1 MPEELKTLIEK
12 IQKEGVQAAQDT
24 ARQIEDAARARAE
37 EIVAQARR
45 DADGILAAARTKDR
59 QSQESGTQALQQ
71 AARNT
76 VLALRQEITAML
88 NKVAAAGIRQ
98 ALSGQAIADIV
109 YGMVHAGVDA
119 QGGVVIEV
127 KDSDLRTVMEALFP
141 KLSEAV
147 RAGITLKASEQIAGG
162 FTISFDAGRSQFD
175 FTDTALA
182 EYLSASLR
190 PALADI
196 LRGAAR

>member
-1 MPEELKTLIEK
+1 
-12 IQKEGVQAAQDT
+12 
-24 ARQIEDAARARAE
+24 
-37 EIVAQARR
+37 
-45 DADGILAAARTKDR
+45 
-59 QSQESGTQALQQ
+59 
-71 AARNT
+71 
-76 VLALRQEITAML
+76 ML